1 MHRDWFYTT
10 GYGIF
15 GHEVKV
21 TGGSLADN
29 LTRWIITQSKAF
41 KGKGI
46 EEISRSVRAY
56 VYLVLTFQVQ
66 TRSRTVGNSEPAA
79 DAQQVFK
86 STFKALIN
94 EHYSIGINI
103 ERYQVVLKHVL
114 SKVNFSVTTG
124 TYMIPSDLN
133 LSMRKTKEYNN
144 KILVSNTDINIG
156 SNKDHK
162 KLPPPDDMPKIVI
175 PAVRY
180 DNPKMLTE
188 KHNNEKL
195 VITLLMVEAGLIAY
209 HFW

>member
-1 MHRDWFYTT
+1 ML
-10 GYGIF
+10 
-15 GHEVKV
+15 E
-21 TGGSLADN
+21 
-29 LTRWIITQSKAF
+29 
-41 KGKGI
+41 
-46 EEISRSVRAY
+46 
-56 VYLVLTFQVQ
+56 
-66 TRSRTVGNSEPAA
+66 
-79 DAQQVFK
+79 
-86 STFKALIN
+86 
-94 EHYSIGINI
+94 
-103 ERYQVVLKHVL
+103 HVL

-144 KILVSNTDINIG
+144 KILVSNTDIKIG

-180 DNPKMLTE
+180 GNPKMLTE

-195 VITLLMVEAGLIAY
+195 VITFLMVEAGLIAY